1 MSQKIFISALLLM
14 VLISCH
20 SREEKKPV
28 ITLEAPLGFNDE
40 SASDESP
47 CVQLVGPCLASHS
60 DAPFLPPRVRKG
72 STILLVGDS
81 LGVGMSD
88 KFKELARDAGYQ
100 SVTKAISGTSTFQWV
115 FWIKKHLETY
125 KPSLV
130 LVSLGTN
137 DAIQLER
144 AKKSDVYAE
153 MSKIV
158 QDFGAELV
166 WIVPHKIDL
175 KRIPKIDLTREF
187 IRSSVPLS
195 FDSTRVEIPLSPDH
209 VHTSK
214 AGYDK
219 WMKEVWKW
227 LVEINMIEKYT
238 SQK

>member
-1 MSQKIFISALLLM
+1 MRKKNFISALLLL
-14 VLISCH
+14 VVISCR

-28 ITLEAPLGFNDE
+28 IVIEPPLGFTDE

-47 CVQLVGPCLASHS
+47 CVQFVGPCLASQS
-60 DAPFLPPRVRKG
+60 DKLILPPRVPKG

-115 FWIKKHLETY
+115 FWIKRHLETY

-144 AKKSDVYAE
+144 AKKNNVYAE

-158 QDFGAELV
+158 QDSGAELV
-166 WIVPHKIDL
+166 WIVPHRIDL

-195 FDSTRVEIPLSPDH
+195 FDSTQVEIPLSPDH

-219 WMKEVWKW
+219 WIKEVWKW
-227 LVEINMIEKYT
+227 LVDINMIEKDA
-238 SQK
+238 SPK